1 MKQKLLK
8 MQNLKTTLKLL
19 SSILTTLIFFVNL
32 ATISAQDNNQN
43 FKKIKIDGLAA
54 VVGDFVILDS
64 DIDKT
69 LIDLQSQGVNTGNL
83 DRCSLLGKLMEDKL
97 YAHHAEQ
104 DSLEVDSQQ
113 IFNYVDQTIEYFVSQ
128 LGDIDK
134 VLEFYKKEDEQSFRQ
149 ELYEINKVNQL
160 SQKMQSTIV
169 DEIEI
174 TPEEVK
180 QFFNSIPKHELP
192 VFGAELEIS
201 QIVVKPEV
209 SDEERKKVVDRLESI
224 KDDVVI
230 NGSSFATKAILY
242 SQDPGSRSTGGKYTL
257 NRNRPQMVKEFRDV
271 AYRLREGE
279 ISDPFETDFG
289 WHIVKV
295 DRIRGQEVDVRHILL
310 VPEITPAAMSEAK
323 KKIDL
328 IRKRILDQELTFQE
342 AAKSFSDEKA
352 TKNNGGVLINP
363 TTGDTRFELTKIDPV
378 LYNQIQRLNDNEVSA
393 PLLESDRQGN
403 QSYKIIKVSNRF
415 DEHTADYSQD
425 YIKIKELALKEKQLN
440 AIQKWMNEK
449 IIDTYISVNDDS
461 RDCNFTNKWLKN

>member
-1 MKQKLLK
+1 
-8 MQNLKTTLKLL
+8 MQRKITSFSLL
-19 SSILTTLIFFVNL
+19 SKAAFTLILLFCSTL
-32 ATISAQDNNQN
+32 SSQQ
-43 FKKIKIDGLAA
+43 KIKIDGLAA
-54 VVGDFVILDS
+54 VVGDFIILDS

-69 LIDLQSQGVNTGNL
+69 LIDLQSQGVATDNL
-83 DRCSLLGKLMEDKL
+83 DKCSLLGKLMEDKL

-104 DSLEVDSQQ
+104 DSLEIDNQQ
-113 IFNYVDQTIEYFVSQ
+113 IFNYVDQTIDYFISQ

-134 VLEFYKKEDEQSFRQ
+134 VLEFYKKEDEQTFRQ
-149 ELYEINKVNQL
+149 ELFEINKVNQL
-160 SQKMQSTIV
+160 SQKMQSKIV

-180 QFFNSIPKHELP
+180 QFFNNIPRYDLP
-192 VFGAELEIS
+192 IFGAELEIS

-209 SDEERKKVVDRLESI
+209 SEAEKKKVIDRLESI
-224 KDDVVI
+224 RDDVVI

-271 AYRLREGE
+271 AYRLKENE
-279 ISDPFETDFG
+279 VSEPFETEFG

-310 VPEITPAAMSEAK
+310 TPEISPDAMAEAK
-323 KKIDL
+323 KKVDL
-328 IRKRILDQELTFQE
+328 IRKRVVDGELTFQE
-342 AAKSFSDEKA
+342 AAKSFSDEKS

-378 LYNQIQRLNDNEVSA
+378 LYNQIQRLGDNEISS
-393 PLLESDRQGN
+393 PLLEKDRQGN
-403 QSYKIIKVSNRF
+403 QSYKLIMVSDRF
-415 DEHTADYSQD
+415 DEHVADYSKD
-425 YIKIKELALKEKQLN
+425 YIKIKELALKEKQLT

-449 IIDTYISVNDDS
+449 IIDTYISVNDQNKQ
-461 RDCNFTNKWLKN
+461 CNFANKWLKN

>member
-1 MKQKLLK
+1 MQKLK
-8 MQNLKTTLKLL
+8 ITLKSL
-19 SSILTTLIFFVNL
+19 SSILITLILLVGVKS
-32 ATISAQDNNQN
+32 ISAQDTNQN

-180 QFFNSIPKHELP
+180 QFFNSIPKYELP

-209 SDEERKKVVDRLESI
+209 SDEERKKVVDRLVSI

-310 VPEITPAAMSEAK
+310 VPEITPVAMSEAK

-328 IRKRILDQELTFQE
+328 IRKRILDEELTFQE

-378 LYNQIQRLNDNEVSA
+378 LYNQIQRLSDNEVSA

-403 QSYKIIKVSNRF
+403 QSYKIVKVSNRF

-449 IIDTYISVNDDS
+449 IIDTYISVNEDS
-461 RDCNFTNKWLKN
+461 RECNFSNKWLKN

>member
-1 MKQKLLK
+1 
-8 MQNLKTTLKLL
+8 MQRKITSFSLL
-19 SSILTTLIFFVNL
+19 SKAAFTLILLFCNTL
-32 ATISAQDNNQN
+32 SSQQ
-43 FKKIKIDGLAA
+43 KIKIDGLAA
-54 VVGDFVILDS
+54 VVGDFIILDS

-69 LIDLQSQGVNTGNL
+69 LIDLQSQGVATDNL
-83 DRCSLLGKLMEDKL
+83 DKCSLLGKLMEDKL

-104 DSLEVDSQQ
+104 DSLEIDNQQ
-113 IFNYVDQTIEYFVSQ
+113 IFNYVDQTIDYFISQ

-134 VLEFYKKEDEQSFRQ
+134 VLEFYKKEDEQTFRQ
-149 ELYEINKVNQL
+149 ELFEINKVNQL
-160 SQKMQSTIV
+160 SQKMQSKIV

-180 QFFNSIPKHELP
+180 QFFNNIPRYDLP
-192 VFGAELEIS
+192 IFGAELEIS

-209 SDEERKKVVDRLESI
+209 SEAEKKKVIDRLESI
-224 KDDVVI
+224 RDDVVI

-271 AYRLREGE
+271 AYRLKENE
-279 ISDPFETDFG
+279 VSEPFETEFG

-310 VPEITPAAMSEAK
+310 TPEISPDAMAEAK
-323 KKIDL
+323 KKVDL
-328 IRKRILDQELTFQE
+328 IRKRVVDGELTFQE
-342 AAKSFSDEKA
+342 AAKSFSDEKS

-378 LYNQIQRLNDNEVSA
+378 LYNQIQRLGDNEISS
-393 PLLESDRQGN
+393 PLLEQDRQGN
-403 QSYKIIKVSNRF
+403 QSYKLIMVSDRF
-415 DEHTADYSQD
+415 DEHVADYSKD

-449 IIDTYISVNDDS
+449 IIDTYISVNDQNKQ
-461 RDCNFTNKWLKN
+461 CNFANKWLKN

>member
-1 MKQKLLK
+1 
-8 MQNLKTTLKLL
+8 MQSKTTNFSLL
-19 SSILTTLIFFVNL
+19 SKSVLIIILLFCNTL
-32 ATISAQDNNQN
+32 SSQQ
-43 FKKIKIDGLAA
+43 KIKIDGLAA

-69 LIDLQSQGVNTGNL
+69 LIDLQSQGVATDNL
-83 DRCSLLGKLMEDKL
+83 DKCSLLGKLMEDKL

-104 DSLEVDSQQ
+104 DSLEIDNQQ
-113 IFNYVDQTIEYFVSQ
+113 IFNYVDQTIDYFISQ

-134 VLEFYKKEDEQSFRQ
+134 VLEFYKKEDEQTFRQ
-149 ELYEINKVNQL
+149 ELFEINKVNQL
-160 SQKMQSTIV
+160 SQKMQSKIV

-180 QFFNSIPKHELP
+180 QFFNNIPRFDLP
-192 VFGAELEIS
+192 IFGAELEIS
-201 QIVVKPEV
+201 QIIVKPEV
-209 SDEERKKVVDRLESI
+209 SEAEKKKVIDRLESI
-224 KDDVVI
+224 RDDVVV

-271 AYRLREGE
+271 AYRLKENE
-279 ISDPFETDFG
+279 VSEPFETEFG

-310 VPEITPAAMSEAK
+310 TPEISPDAMAEAK
-323 KKIDL
+323 KKVDL
-328 IRKRILDQELTFQE
+328 IRKRVVDGELTFQE
-342 AAKSFSDEKA
+342 AAKSFSDEKS

-378 LYNQIQRLNDNEVSA
+378 LYNQIQRLGDNEISS
-393 PLLESDRQGN
+393 PLLEQDRQGN
-403 QSYKIIKVSNRF
+403 QSYKLIMVSDRF
-415 DEHTADYSQD
+415 DEHVADYSKD
-425 YIKIKELALKEKQLN
+425 YIKIKELALKEKQLT

-449 IIDTYISVNDDS
+449 IIDTYISVNDQNKQ
-461 RDCNFTNKWLKN
+461 CNFANKWLKN